1 MIHLKRKHAKNHSH
15 KRHVVFFKMTTI
27 YSTRGFENKEV
38 ITHAHNVDRA
48 LAPCEIGLT
57 ANQFHLCI

>member
-1 MIHLKRKHAKNHSH
+1 
-15 KRHVVFFKMTTI
+15 MTTI